1 MNKRH
6 DDSKCD
12 SKTKTGR
19 YKTREEKE
27 DRMGESPRSRG
38 ARWFNLSGICPWQV
52 QAIWKLWKIWRR
64 WRDEIYR

>member
-38 ARWFNLSGICPWQV
+38 ARCSIFPASARGKYRQSGNYGRFG
-52 QAIWKLWKIWRR
+52 ADGEMKFR
-64 WRDEIYR
+64 